1 MTTDEAK
8 TKICPFMNEYIRVG
22 EREIAE
28 VKNCICD
35 ECMAWE
41 WETTYKHYDT
51 LPPKPIGKS
60 TTDGYCKRIG
70 K

>member
-1 MTTDEAK
+1 
-8 TKICPFMNEYIRVG
+8 MNANAGQAANWDNIYKCNPE
-22 EREIAE
+22 
-28 VKNCICD
+28 KCI
-35 ECMAWE
+35 AWE
-41 WETTYKHYDT
+41 WETTYKHYDK